1 MARRLE
7 DRWIWS
13 GWRRLPQQAA
23 KMGQIYQGW
32 RREADGVRLVGG
44 NDVSRTPSVVVTVNI
59 LYFFCFL
66 DL

>member
-23 KMGQIYQGW
+23 KTGQIYQGW